1 MTRRRG
7 EAEITRRSLV
17 ARAGS
22 SALVAGLGPLIIT
35 ERTIA
40 QTRTLYVNGW
50 GGSWTK
56 AEQEAFYKPFT
67 EETGIVVRSVT
78 PVSFAKIKAQ
88 ATTGTYEWDITAVNR
103 AQVKRAAAEGY
114 LEPVDTTV
122 LKDSDLYPGA
132 VSEFS
137 VSYCYTGTPLSYRKE
152 NFPNGGP
159 RSWADF
165 WDVHKF
171 PGPRALY
178 NGAQWAIPYALLA
191 DGVSKEKLYPL
202 DIDRALA
209 KLDEVKPHLKV
220 WWTQGPQVQQL
231 LRDGE
236 VYMSPIFSS
245 AAAQLNA
252 ETPGRL
258 LEVVWNGALLYSTD
272 WCVSKGAPNR
282 KLAWE
287 FIKFASDA
295 RRQAVFSSISKN
307 GSANPKSFDF
317 LAPEIAKEMGTYPEN
332 FKQAF
337 TADYSWEAANIDSIT
352 ERFTRWL
359 AG

>member
-1 MTRRRG
+1 MGHSKAGQSLTRRMILKRTG
-7 EAEITRRSLV
+7 RSII
-17 ARAGS
+17 A
-22 SALVAGLGPLIIT
+22 AGLGPLILT

-50 GGSWTK
+50 GGNWTK
-56 AEQEAFYKPFT
+56 GEQEAFYKPFT
-67 EETGIVVRSVT
+67 DATGVIVKAVT

-103 AQVKRAAAEGY
+103 TQVTRAGREGY
-114 LEPVDTTV
+114 LEPVDTSI

-137 VSYCYTGTPLSYRKE
+137 VSYCYTGTPLAYRKE

-165 WDVHKF
+165 WDIQKF

-191 DGVSKEKLYPL
+191 DGVAKDKLYPL
-202 DIDRALA
+202 DIDRALR
-209 KLDEVKPHLKV
+209 KLDEIKPHLKL

-236 VYMSPIFSS
+236 VYMAPIFSS
-245 AAAQLNA
+245 AAAQMNN
-252 ETPGRL
+252 EGRGRP

-295 RRQAVFSSISKN
+295 KRQAVFSSISMN
-307 GSANPKSFDF
+307 GSANPKAFDF
-317 LAPEIAKEMGTYPEN
+317 LDAQLAKDMGTYPEN
-332 FKQAF
+332 RNLAF
-337 TADYSWEAANIDSIT
+337 TADYAWEVSNIETMT